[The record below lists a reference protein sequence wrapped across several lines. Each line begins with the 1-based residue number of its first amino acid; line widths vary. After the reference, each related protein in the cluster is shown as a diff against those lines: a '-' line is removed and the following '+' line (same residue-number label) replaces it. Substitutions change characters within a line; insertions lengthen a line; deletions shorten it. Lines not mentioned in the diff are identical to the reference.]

1 MPVIPRARS
10 LEDWQCT
17 ARLVRDEKGRKV
29 VHLMLDRAVNQMVDE
44 MLAESGD
51 NIVPVPFFNT
61 RTWTWS
67 AI

>member
-17 ARLVRDEKGRKV
+17 ARLVRDEKGRAIV
-29 VHLMLDRAVNQMVDE
+29 LEMLNREADRMVDE
-44 MLAESGD
+44 MLAESGG
-51 NIVPVPFFNT
+51 NLVPVPFFNT